1 MFEDFVGVYET
12 ASTTAETITTIIK
25 DALCRLGLDLID
37 CRGQAY
43 DGASNMSGRLSGVQ
57 AKISADYPKAIYIH
71 CLCHSPNLAVQDSS
85 RNVLLIRK
93 TLDTVQELSNL
104 IHYSPKRKCLL
115 DKVKQDF
122 DAEMPTLKPLCPT
135 RWTVKAKSFESLF
148 LNYEALLET
157 MHVIMTGCDG
167 VTNFEVRS
175 KALGIHSSLQTF
187 DLLCGVMLGEKF
199 YAITDMLSRSLQAK
213 NVTASDAKLA
223 SEAICKNIVRLRSD
237 EEFDSFWEK
246 ATTKASE
253 LQLSD
258 PVLPRNRRPPRRL
271 DSGSNPCSF
280 SSPKDYYRKIYFEFA
295 DNIHGELK
303 KRFDQKTFYLYL
315 KAQELLLKAA
325 GTGQVLAT
333 NLEDVCK
340 HFGEDLDHSRL
351 KNQLSVLSDVVEGV
365 KPSLRDI
372 ECSPKSFQSTSS
384 IFSEVIKLHVLQL
397 LYVLP
402 ASTATVERSFSSL
415 HRLKTYL
422 RNSMTPKRLNH
433 LLLLHVHKD
442 ATEQIDVQEIV
453 AEFIGR
459 NERRKHCF
467 GNIM

>member
-1 MFEDFVGVYET
+1 M
-12 ASTTAETITTIIK
+12 K
-25 DALCRLGLDLID
+25 PCLKLC
-37 CRGQAY
+37 
-43 DGASNMSGRLSGVQ
+43 
-57 AKISADYPKAIYIH
+57 
-71 CLCHSPNLAVQDSS
+71 
-85 RNVLLIRK
+85 
-93 TLDTVQELSNL
+93 
-104 IHYSPKRKCLL
+104 
-115 DKVKQDF
+115 
-122 DAEMPTLKPLCPT
+122 
-135 RWTVKAKSFESLF
+135 
-148 LNYEALLET
+148 
-157 MHVIMTGCDG
+157 TGCDG

-187 DLLCGVMLGEKF
+187 DLLCGVMLGEKC

-213 NVTASDAKLA
+213 DVTASDAKLA
-223 SEAICKNIVRLRSD
+223 SEAICENIVCLRSD

-280 SSPKDYYRKIYFEFA
+280 SSPKYYYRKIYFEFA

-315 KAQELLLKAA
+315 KAEELLLKAA
-325 GTGQVLAT
+325 ETGQVLAT

-372 ECSPKSFQSTSS
+372 ECSLKSFQSTSS
-384 IFSEVIKLHVLQL
+384 IFSEVIKLLQL

-402 ASTATVERSFSSL
+402 ASTATAERSFSSL
-415 HRLKTYL
+415 RRLKTYL
-422 RNSMTPKRLNH
+422 RKSMSPKRLNH

-442 ATEQIDVQEIV
+442 ATDQIDLQEIV